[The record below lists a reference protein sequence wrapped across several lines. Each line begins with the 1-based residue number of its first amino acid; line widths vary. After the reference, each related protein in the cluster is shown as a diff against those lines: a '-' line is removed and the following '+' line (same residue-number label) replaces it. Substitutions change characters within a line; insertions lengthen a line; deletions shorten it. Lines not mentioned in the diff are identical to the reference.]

1 MKIVFKNLEKSEIA
15 KDAVRE
21 RISELIEKFAD
32 LKKSSVLV
40 TLEMHNSPQQAGL
53 DSFSIS
59 LRVSGGRYDGINLT
73 KHSSSLYIAL
83 ADLVEHALESLNRYS
98 DKKRVVERNM
108 HRKFL
113 LKNKQPI

>member
-21 RISELIEKFAD
+21 RISELLEKFPD
-32 LKKSSVLV
+32 LKKSSVHV
-40 TLEMHNSPQQAGL
+40 TLEMHNSPLQAGP

-59 LRVSGGRYDGINLT
+59 LRVSGGKYDGVSLT
-73 KHSSSLYIAL
+73 KYSQSLYVAL
-83 ADLVEHALESLNRYS
+83 ADLIEHALEILNRNS
-98 DKKRVVERNM
+98 DKKRVVERSM

-113 LKNKQPI
+113 LKNKQPV

>member
-21 RISELIEKFAD
+21 RVSELVEKFSD

-40 TLEMHNSPQQAGL
+40 TLEMHNSPQQAGP

-59 LRVSGGRYDGINLT
+59 LRVSGGRYDGVSLT
-73 KHSSSLYIAL
+73 KYSQSLYVAL
-83 ADLVEHALESLNRYS
+83 ADLIEHALEILNRYS

>member
-21 RISELIEKFAD
+21 RISELLEKFPH

-40 TLEMHNSPQQAGL
+40 TLEMHNSPLHAGP

-59 LRVSGGRYDGINLT
+59 FRASGGKYDGVSLT
-73 KHSSSLYIAL
+73 KYSHSLYVAL
-83 ADLVEHALESLNRYS
+83 ADLIEHALEILNRCS
-98 DKKRVVERNM
+98 DKKRVVERNI

-113 LKNKQPI
+113 FKNKQPV